1 MKPFFRLPCFLCL
14 CFFCLFSF
22 SVRSEIIRLDGV
34 WQFQTDPDDI
44 GIKTAW
50 FSKTLNET
58 IQLPGSMAEN
68 LKGDVPGLSTKW
80 TGSLYDSSFYFNP
93 AFAKY
98 RQEGQVKFPFFLTP
112 DRHYVGAAWYRKE
125 VTIPDGWR
133 GQRIVLL
140 LERSHTE
147 TRVWVDGTEQGKD
160 STMCVP
166 QVFDLSKALKP
177 GKHAIALRID
187 NRIKSANVGQD
198 AHSLTDQT
206 QGNWNGVVGQ
216 LLLNAGSLVFIE
228 NVQVY
233 PDLLHHQALLKIQLK
248 NHSNRSAKAMLT
260 VQAKSF
266 NCTRLHET
274 RLLSYPVVIPDTGL
288 SVQMELP
295 MGEGLLTWDEFN
307 PALYNLTVNL
317 ASGSIVRDSK
327 VVQFGM
333 REIAIRGKWFYLNGR
348 KIQLRGTVENCC
360 FPLTGY
366 APMDEPS
373 WERVFRICR
382 KYGLNHMRFH
392 SYCPPE
398 AAFEAADKVGFY
410 LQVEGP
416 SWPNHGS
423 SLGDGKPIDKFLMDE
438 TIRLTKAYG
447 NHPSFT
453 MLACGNEPK
462 GHWVKWVTH
471 FVDFWKATDS
481 RRVYTGASVGNS
493 WAWQPANQYHVKAGA
508 RGLNWNERPESM
520 SDFRENIDTVSVP
533 YVSHETG
540 QWCAFPDFGEIKKY
554 TGVNKARNFELFQ
567 EDLSD
572 HDMGGLG
579 HDFMMASGKLQ
590 VLCYKHEI
598 EKIMRTPD
606 YAGFQLLGLND
617 YSGQGTALV
626 GVLDVFWDEKGYCT
640 AQDFS
645 RFCGPVVPLIRTA
658 KFVYQSDE
666 HLKAHAE
673 LSYFGENSYQMIKP
687 DWKLKDANGAVLA
700 VGTLTEKAVEPGN
713 NIDLGDIDIDLSQ
726 FDKPVKVTLE
736 VRINTCEGDNSWDF
750 YIYPARKVL
759 PAANNIL
766 IADRWSEEVEDKLQH
781 GGDVLLLCNG
791 RVEYGKEIMQTLT
804 PVFWN

>member
-1 MKPFFRLPCFLCL
+1 
-14 CFFCLFSF
+14 
-22 SVRSEIIRLDGV
+22 
-34 WQFQTDPDDI
+34 
-44 GIKTAW
+44 
-50 FSKTLNET
+50 
-58 IQLPGSMAEN
+58 
-68 LKGDVPGLSTKW
+68 
-80 TGSLYDSSFYFNP
+80 
-93 AFAKY
+93 
-98 RQEGQVKFPFFLTP
+98 
-112 DRHYVGAAWYRKE
+112 
-125 VTIPDGWR
+125 
-133 GQRIVLL
+133 
-140 LERSHTE
+140 
-147 TRVWVDGTEQGKD
+147 
-160 STMCVP
+160 
-166 QVFDLSKALKP
+166 
-177 GKHAIALRID
+177 
-187 NRIKSANVGQD
+187 
-198 AHSLTDQT
+198 
-206 QGNWNGVVGQ
+206 
-216 LLLNAGSLVFIE
+216 
-228 NVQVY
+228 
-233 PDLLHHQALLKIQLK
+233 
-248 NHSNRSAKAMLT
+248 
-260 VQAKSF
+260 
-266 NCTRLHET
+266 
-274 RLLSYPVVIPDTGL
+274 
-288 SVQMELP
+288 
-295 MGEGLLTWDEFN
+295 
-307 PALYNLTVNL
+307 
-317 ASGSIVRDSK
+317 
-327 VVQFGM
+327 
-333 REIAIRGKWFYLNGR
+333 
-348 KIQLRGTVENCC
+348 
-360 FPLTGY
+360 
-366 APMDEPS
+366 
-373 WERVFRICR
+373 
-382 KYGLNHMRFH
+382 
-392 SYCPPE
+392 
-398 AAFEAADKVGFY
+398 
-410 LQVEGP
+410 
-416 SWPNHGS
+416 
-423 SLGDGKPIDKFLMDE
+423 
-438 TIRLTKAYG
+438 TKAYG

-471 FVDFWKATDS
+471 FVDYWKATDS

-567 EDLSD
+567 ENLSD

-700 VGTLTEKAVEPGN
+700 GGTMTEKAVEPGN

-736 VRINTCEGDNSWDF
+736 VCINTCEGDNSWDF
-750 YIYPARKVL
+750 YIYPARKAL
-759 PAANNIL
+759 PDAGNIL
-766 IADRWSEEVEDKLQH
+766 IADHWSKEVEDKLQQ

-804 PVFWN
+804 PVFWNTSWFKMRPPHTTGLLINPYHPVFNDFPTEYYADLQWWELINGSQIMQLTDFPKGFQPLVQCIDTWFLNRKIGMLFEAKAGNGRILVCSMDLQRRLDSRPVARQLYISLLNYIQSTKFRPAFTVEPAVIQDLFRKGSDRVGTYSNDAPDELKPALFNHSNNQ